1 MVNAKDCKGDKRKMT
16 MEQILQKCIDKGFK
30 SIPLKKRVK
39 MLERQRKRIEE
50 SEKCFKTDRK
60 QLERQFTL

>member
-1 MVNAKDCKGDKRKMT
+1 MT

-30 SIPLKKRVK
+30 PVSTKKRIK
-39 MLERQRKRIEE
+39 FLREQEKRIEE
-50 SEKCFKTDRK
+50 GEKCFKTDRK